1 MSPEDVEQIN
11 RQKVKPTGDIE
22 IDEDTA
28 TVYKAAGKPKPV
40 ETFAADSDDEGGI
53 VKSIAGLSVAA
64 ISETAPSE
72 TAPSA
77 SAPVLSAQAAQA
89 AQSAQA
95 AQAEPA
101 KKVVKKV
108 VKKAT
113 V

>member
-64 ISETAPSE
+64 ISETAP
-72 TAPSA
+72 AA
-77 SAPVLSAQAAQA
+77 VLSAPEPAVAAQAVQAAQA
-89 AQSAQA
+89 AQS
-95 AQAEPA
+95 EPA